1 MSDRGS
7 TDSYSQ
13 YLVARAPVPFKPP
26 YVTNKSWATLH
37 YKSERALSF
46 MSLLQKLQYMFQLCA
61 EQGEIVSRATAVQH
75 PTTGDTIILIINQG
89 LWFGDNLEMSHSLIN
104 PNQIRAFGHHVQEN
118 PYNDQLMA
126 INIDEENIIPLQS
139 SGTTIFFD
147 SYKPAGKNTKMMK
160 WI

>member
-1 MSDRGS
+1 M
-7 TDSYSQ
+7 
-13 YLVARAPVPFKPP
+13 
-26 YVTNKSWATLH
+26 
-37 YKSERALSF
+37 
-46 MSLLQKLQYMFQLCA
+46 
-61 EQGEIVSRATAVQH
+61 SRATAVQH
-75 PTTGDTIILIINQG
+75 PITGDTIILIINQG

-104 PNQIRAFGHHVQEN
+104 PNQIRALGHHVQEN

-147 SYKPAGKNTKMMK
+147 SYKPAGKNTEMMK